1 MLFEIIQ
8 DNVDYMFT
16 NGYEDEN
23 GTFATRYNSDVS
35 ICVNRIIEEYAP
47 YTEQFAST
55 PTRQVI
61 RRVVN
66 NCIATLN
73 DLHMTQRLEYATS
86 QGVH

>member
-8 DNVDYMFT
+8 ENVDFMFT
-16 NGYEDEN
+16 DVEEI
-23 GTFATRYNSDVS
+23 GTSDVS

-61 RRVVN
+61 RRMVN
-66 NCIATLN
+66 NCVATLG
-73 DLHMTQRLEYATS
+73 DLYESQRLEYATPQS
-86 QGVH
+86 VH

>member
-16 NGYEDEN
+16 NGYEDEI
-23 GTFATRYNSDVS
+23 GTSDVS

-55 PTRQVI
+55 PTRREI

-66 NCIATLN
+66 NCVATLG
-73 DLHMTQRLEYATS
+73 DLHETQRLEYATPQS
-86 QGVH
+86 VH

>member
-8 DNVDYMFT
+8 ENVDFMFT
-16 NGYEDEN
+16 DVEES
-23 GTFATRYNSDVS
+23 GTSDVS

-55 PTRQVI
+55 PTRREI

-66 NCIATLN
+66 NCIATLG
-73 DLHMTQRLEYATS
+73 DLYETQRLEYATPQS
-86 QGVH
+86 VH

>member
-8 DNVDYMFT
+8 ENVDFMFT
-16 NGYEDEN
+16 DVEEI
-23 GTFATRYNSDVS
+23 GTSDVS

-55 PTRQVI
+55 PTRREI

-66 NCIATLN
+66 NCVATLG
-73 DLHMTQRLEYATS
+73 DLHETQRLEYATPQS
-86 QGVH
+86 VH